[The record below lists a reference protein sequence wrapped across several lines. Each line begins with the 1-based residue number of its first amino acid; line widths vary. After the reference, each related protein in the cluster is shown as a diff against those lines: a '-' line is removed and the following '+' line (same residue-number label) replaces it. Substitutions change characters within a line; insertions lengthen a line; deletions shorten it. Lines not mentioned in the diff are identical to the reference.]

1 MENRSVSSEV
11 HRYKVGD
18 IGVTVL
24 PDGFRKGSPDGYIL
38 NATND
43 ELLATLSEAGLPT
56 DHMKNVYAP
65 IVIET
70 GGKRLLFD
78 TGNGEAI
85 FAQSKGERGRLQHN
99 LAAAGLD
106 RNAIDVVVISH
117 FHADHV
123 NGLLTADS
131 TAAFP
136 NAEIMVPEQEW
147 FFWMDDGE
155 MSRAS
160 KGRMTEL
167 FHNNRRVFD
176 ALGRKVTRYAW
187 DRDVAPGVTA
197 VGTPGHSIG
206 HTSFVVSSGSAHVFV
221 QGDVNNQAVVFSK
234 HPEWHGWF
242 DQDPAQASA
251 TRRRVYDMLVA
262 EKMPV
267 QAYHHPF
274 PGLGRVERDGT
285 GFRVVPVA

>member
-1 MENRSVSSEV
+1 MTVASEV
-11 HRYKVGD
+11 HRYSVGD
-18 IGVTVL
+18 IEVTVL
-24 PDGFRKGSPDGYIL
+24 SDGFRMVGLDGFIM
-38 NATND
+38 NASK
-43 ELLATLSEAGLPT
+43 EEIAAALGAAGLPT
-56 DHMKNVYAP
+56 DKSRNTYSP
-65 IVIET
+65 IVLTT
-70 GGKRLLFD
+70 GGKRVLFD
-78 TGNGEAI
+78 TGNGEAV
-85 FAQSKGERGRLQHN
+85 FNESKGERGRLQHN
-99 LAAAGLD
+99 LAAAGID
-106 RNAIDVVVISH
+106 RKAIDVVVISH
-117 FHADHV
+117 FHGDHV
-123 NGLLTADS
+123 NGLLTAGN

-147 FFWMDDGE
+147 IFWMDDGE

-160 KGRMTEL
+160 KGRMTDL

-176 ALGRKVTRYAW
+176 ALGRKVTRYGW

-206 HTSFVVSSGSAHVFV
+206 HTSFVLSSGAERVFV
-221 QGDVNNQAVVFSK
+221 QCDVNNHAVVFSK
-234 HPEWHGWF
+234 HPEWHGGF
-242 DQDPAQASA
+242 DQDPVAAST

-285 GFRVVPVA
+285 GYRVVPVV